1 MSTLLEGFVL
11 YLLELLF
18 LVIVLSVI
26 SLMAWILSTFAEF
39 SFRKMSR
46 RTHQKGDDY
55 GS

>member
-18 LVIVLSVI
+18 LAIVLSVI
-26 SLMAWILSTFAEF
+26 SLMAWLLSTLADF

-46 RTHQKGDDY
+46 RTQEGDAY